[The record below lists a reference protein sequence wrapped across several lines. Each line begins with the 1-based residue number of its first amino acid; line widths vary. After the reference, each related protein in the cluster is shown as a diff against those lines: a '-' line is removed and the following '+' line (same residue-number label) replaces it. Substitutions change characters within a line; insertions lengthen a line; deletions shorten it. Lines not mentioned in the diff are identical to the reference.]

1 MKGSDEF
8 TDNGKPEMHINLMKN
23 IFFPGETIKG
33 KIFLR
38 SGNFFEK
45 GVINYNIF
53 GHEKIT
59 EMNKNKIECNNSTK
73 IYHASLEYPGLI
85 NYSLSKGIEIPFT
98 ITLPSYI
105 LPSFE
110 YSINNNYGYI
120 KNYLHVEIPELNLV
134 KEKFIIIRRPNIKL
148 NTPLVFKSEKNE
160 KLYGIFN
167 KGCPILKTSFDKNYY
182 YFNEEIVV
190 KICFNH
196 NNSKFNVKNVNVKL
210 IRNIIFKLKEN
221 HENQNIIFLYNKNK
235 ENIKIDDIIYCDELF
250 YESINLYEKID
261 INNENKDINFDVKFK
276 LEEPEKIFNKNNVP
290 YLNLG
295 LLDKSNLILFLPS
308 FESSLF
314 KCEYLIKIEAIYDT
328 ILPIQNIII
337 NMPISVY
344 HNYENQD
351 NEYNLFNFNNDNN
364 ININEDN
371 GNNDGLIDK
380 PREEKEN
387 NKENNKDNNKEI
399 IKEKKKEDEVKTYRN
414 DEEKEWNNITNGQ
427 IIPELMPINNDN
439 EKNK

>member
-1 MKGSDEF
+1 MDAIDEF

-73 IYHASLEYPGLI
+73 IYHSSLEYPGLI

-120 KNYLHVEIPELNLV
+120 KNYLHVEIQELNLV

-148 NTPLVFKSEKNE
+148 NTPLVFISEKNE

-190 KICFNH
+190 KICFNP
-196 NNSKFNVKNVNVKL
+196 NNSKFNVKNVDIKL

-235 ENIKIDDIIYCDELF
+235 ENIKIDDIIYSDELF
-250 YESINLYEKID
+250 YESINLNEKKD
-261 INNENKDINFDVKFK
+261 INNRNKDINFDVKFK

-308 FESSLF
+308 FDSSLF
-314 KCEYLIKIEAIYDT
+314 KCEYIIKIEAIYDT
-328 ILPIQNIII
+328 ILQIQNIII

-344 HNYENQD
+344 HN
-351 NEYNLFNFNNDNN
+351 
-364 ININEDN
+364 
-371 GNNDGLIDK
+371 
-380 PREEKEN
+380 
-387 NKENNKDNNKEI
+387 
-399 IKEKKKEDEVKTYRN
+399 
-414 DEEKEWNNITNGQ
+414 
-427 IIPELMPINNDN
+427 
-439 EKNK
+439 